1 MLGAVV
7 FLGGFMGAALFRA
20 GGGSDFRRL
29 SLYCYA
35 VPFAVC
41 FGKVV
46 QTSWVKGASCRIR
59 HG

>member
-35 VPFAVC
+35 VPSPSALVRSFRPA
-41 FGKVV
+41 G
-46 QTSWVKGASCRIR
+46 
-59 HG
+59 